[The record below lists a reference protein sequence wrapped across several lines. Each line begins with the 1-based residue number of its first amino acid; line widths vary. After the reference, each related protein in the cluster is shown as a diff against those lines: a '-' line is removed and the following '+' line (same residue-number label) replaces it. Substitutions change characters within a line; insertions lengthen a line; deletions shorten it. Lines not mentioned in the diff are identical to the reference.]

1 MLCLYNGRV
10 SCVCVLYADDY
21 YLFVGGLG
29 NEHDIL
35 GNMCA
40 NDTFIFLFMFFLKT
54 ADYINDVSLISY
66 STNTIGIFDFKLLS
80 FILQIKNEVEE
91 NPLEN
96 KNKL

>member
-1 MLCLYNGRV
+1 MYLYFFLCSLHNGRV

-21 YLFVGGLG
+21 YLFVGGTGVLG

-80 FILQIKNEVEE
+80 FIFQK
-91 NPLEN
+91 
-96 KNKL
+96 K